1 MSIYSPFLF
10 PYHIYTPWLP
20 NDCDKPPTIYSL
32 LESIVN
38 YGKDDKEKIK
48 DLAKYGRT
56 TFFNFQYP
64 LSTKVNKEDFEC
76 MILNHFLM
84 RRIGFDTL
92 TSFRIQLNV
101 KLNEIMPMYN
111 KLFDS
116 VDGWDLFED
125 GEKVERE
132 TNFDGTTNNTSKTN
146 TEETK
151 NGTTTNKNNTSNTLN
166 NNSNSQNT
174 NIIDRRNSELP
185 QSEIDNVKNASY
197 LTDYTYEN
205 NSSNGTDNSESTGT
219 SESTNNGTTQDTM
232 TGETNGISNTT
243 DVNKTTETIKRTPND
258 KIRIYTEFLQNKQN
272 IYTMIFKDLD
282 CLFYQLI

>member
-1 MSIYSPFLF
+1 MYNPFLF
-10 PYHIYTPWLP
+10 PLYTPWLP

-84 RRIGFDTL
+84 RRIGYDTL
-92 TSFRIQLNV
+92 TAFRIQLNV

-111 KLFDS
+111 KLFDAL
-116 VDGWDLFED
+116 DGWELFED
-125 GEKVERE
+125 GEKIERE
-132 TNFDGTTNNTSKTN
+132 TNFDGTTNNT
-146 TEETK
+146 
-151 NGTTTNKNNTSNTLN
+151 NNTSTTLN

-205 NSSNGTDNSESTGT
+205 NTSNGTDNSNS
-219 SESTNNGTTQDTM
+219 

>member
-1 MSIYSPFLF
+1 MYNPFLF
-10 PYHIYTPWLP
+10 PLYTPWLP
-20 NDCDKPPTIYSL
+20 NDLDKPPTVYSL

-48 DLAKYGRT
+48 DLAKYGRA

-64 LSTKVNKEDFEC
+64 LSTKVSKEDFEC

-92 TSFRIQLNV
+92 TAFRIQLNV

-111 KLFDS
+111 KLFDAL
-116 VDGWDLFED
+116 DGWDLFKD
-125 GEKVERE
+125 GEEIERE
-132 TNFDGTTNNTSKTN
+132 TNYNGTSNNTTN
-146 TEETK
+146 TETEETR
-151 NGTTTNKNNTSNTLN
+151 NGTSTNTNETTNTLEN
-166 NNSNSQNT
+166 SSNSINT
-174 NIIDRRNSELP
+174 NIIDRRNSQLP

-205 NSSNGTDNSESTGT
+205 NSSDGTDTSESTGT
-219 SESTNNGTTQDTM
+219 SESTNNGTTKDTM
-232 TGETNGISNTT
+232 TGETNGTSNTT

-258 KIRIYTEFLQNKQN
+258 KMKIYTEFLQNRQN